1 MKKAYLLFF
10 ILFMA
15 LASFAQGVNKM
26 PQSVSQAQK
35 MTSELAKT
43 YNLSPSQIGEVK
55 KVQEAKYEALVKL
68 ESIKTK
74 DMKKYIAK
82 RLSTF
87 ETADNSLMVL
97 LDAPQIAV
105 FKKQQI
111 EKSNRYDEIVGGM
124 KKQGVSM
131 TAIEKKLAETEF

>member
-10 ILFMA
+10 TLFVA
-15 LASFAQGVNKM
+15 LSSFAQSTNKI
-26 PQSVSQAQK
+26 PQFISKAQK
-35 MTSELAKT
+35 KTSELAKI
-43 YNLSPSQIGEVK
+43 YNLSPAQTGEVK
-55 KVQEAKYEALVKL
+55 KIQEAKYEALVKL
-68 ESIKTK
+68 EILKTK

-82 RLSTF
+82 RLSAF

-97 LDAPQIAV
+97 LDTTQMTI

-124 KKQGVSM
+124 KKQGISILE
-131 TAIEKKLAETEF
+131 IEKKLAETEF

>member
-10 ILFMA
+10 ILFMG
-15 LASFAQGVNKM
+15 LSSFAQSIHKT
-26 PQSVSQAQK
+26 PQSRVLAQK
-35 MTSELAKT
+35 MTSELMKT
-43 YNLSPSQIGEVK
+43 YNLSPTQTEEVK
-55 KVQEAKYEALVKL
+55 KIQEAKYEALVKL
-68 ESIKTK
+68 EPLKTK
-74 DMKKYIAK
+74 DVKKYIAK

-97 LDAPQIAV
+97 LDTPQMAI

-124 KKQGVSM
+124 KKQGVSVSE
-131 TAIEKKLAETEF
+131 IEKKLAETEF